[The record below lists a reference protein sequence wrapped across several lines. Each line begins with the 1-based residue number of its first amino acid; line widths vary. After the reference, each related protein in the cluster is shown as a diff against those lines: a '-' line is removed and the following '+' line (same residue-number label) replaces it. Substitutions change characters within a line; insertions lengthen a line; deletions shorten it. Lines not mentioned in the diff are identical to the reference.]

1 MIISCNILFVAGN
14 EYNFNVII
22 QVTDVML
29 QERFY
34 PEWARGARA
43 WWNRGKHRI
52 ILFWMM
58 ALLATII
65 VVIVIS
71 TDWIRWDRINA
82 SFLATNELSRA
93 FLASFILIMDLLIVM
108 QVRAMFRVWVYL

>member
-1 MIISCNILFVAGN
+1 MHC
-14 EYNFNVII
+14 I

-34 PEWARGARA
+34 PEWARGAKA
-43 WWNRGKHRI
+43 WWNRRFHRI
-52 ILFWMM
+52 ILFWCM
-58 ALLATII
+58 AMLATFIVLLVII
-65 VVIVIS
+65 
-71 TDWIRWDRINA
+71 TDWIRWDAINA

-108 QVRAMFRVWVYL
+108 QVFRKPIPCTG